1 MKSFD
6 QDVLDLGYE
15 RYEQSS
21 GLADMERDSDGFI
34 ILKPTAEHV
43 DKRKSS
49 LTTDIGNLEAKLK
62 QFKQE
67 RDQLNKYQKTE
78 DYKKSKKS
86 MSKKKIKKK
95 RDTLLEMVFNN
106 ADKAADEEEA
116 DSDTSEEEDGISYR
130 DSRKTKSKNKK
141 TSRENTTLDT
151 TYGKRFSP
159 MVAMLYDTI
168 TEFDKIANDIEDEL
182 SQARNSS
189 RSMYR
194 SSQISNLLAAKKSK
208 MDAITKLTDIAK
220 TVSDFEYKKDKD
232 RQANEGSDSSKA
244 ISNLAAKYLRGAYE
258 MDDKSK
264 KNKDKSKKK
273 KNRDYDDDDDEVDD
287 SIKKQRES
295 DNRALAEEFAKTLG
309 KHKGDIK
316 LTPHELYARME
327 GKYTIQVLVD
337 PFDESDWKFVAVSTK
352 TGKIMENF
360 KDDYP
365 GLLPKKKDTKM
376 IFDIAKLK
384 CTDKIS
390 ARSYKLILKK

>member
-6 QDVLDLGYE
+6 QSVLDLGYE
-15 RYEQSS
+15 RYDQMT
-21 GLADMERDSDGFI
+21 GLSDMERDSDGFI
-34 ILKPTAEHV
+34 ILKPTANRV
-43 DKRKSS
+43 DKRKSD
-49 LTTDIGNLEAKLK
+49 LTTDISNLEAKLK

-67 RDQLNKYQKTE
+67 RNQLSQYQQTDE
-78 DYKKSKKS
+78 YKKSKKT

-95 RDTLLEMVFNN
+95 KESLLEMVFNN
-106 ADKAADEEEA
+106 ADKAAAEAESEA
-116 DSDTSEEEDGISYR
+116 DDDEGEDGISYR
-130 DSRKTKSKNKK
+130 DSKKAKAKAKKASKDN
-141 TSRENTTLDT
+141 TLDT

-159 MVAMLYDTI
+159 MVSMLYDTI
-168 TEFDKIANDIEDEL
+168 TEFDKIASDIEDEL
-182 SQARNSS
+182 AQARNSS

-244 ISNLAAKYLRGAYE
+244 ISNLAAKYLRGSYD

-264 KNKDKSKKK
+264 KAKDKSKKK
-273 KNRDYDDDDDEVDD
+273 KSKDWDDDDDDVDD

-316 LTPHELYARME
+316 LTPHELYAKME

-365 GLLPKKKDTKM
+365 GLLPRKRDTKM

>member
-15 RYEQSS
+15 RYGQMT

-34 ILKPTAEHV
+34 ILKPTANRV
-43 DKRKSS
+43 DKRKSD
-49 LTTDIGNLEAKLK
+49 LTTDISNLEAKLK

-67 RDQLNKYQKTE
+67 RNQLSQYQQTDE
-78 DYKKSKKS
+78 YKKSKKS

-95 RDTLLEMVFNN
+95 KESLLEMVFNN
-106 ADKAADEEEA
+106 ADKVAAEAEENA
-116 DSDTSEEEDGISYR
+116 DNEDEEDGISYR
-130 DSRKTKSKNKK
+130 DSKKAKAKARKANKD
-141 TSRENTTLDT
+141 TTLDT

-159 MVAMLYDTI
+159 MVSMLYDTI

-182 SQARNSS
+182 AQARNSS

-220 TVSDFEYKKDKD
+220 TVSDFEYKKEKD
-232 RQANEGSDSSKA
+232 RQATEGSDSSKA
-244 ISNLAAKYLRGAYE
+244 ISNLAAKYLRGSYD

-264 KNKDKSKKK
+264 KAKDKSKKK
-273 KNRDYDDDDDEVDD
+273 KSKDWDDDDDDVDD

-316 LTPHELYARME
+316 LTPHELYAKME

-365 GLLPKKKDTKM
+365 GLLPRKRDTKM

-384 CTDKIS
+384 CTDKVS

>member
-6 QDVLDLGYE
+6 QSVLDLGYE
-15 RYEQSS
+15 RYDQMT
-21 GLADMERDSDGFI
+21 GLSDMERDSDGFI
-34 ILKPTAEHV
+34 ILKPTANRV
-43 DKRKSS
+43 DKRKSD
-49 LTTDIGNLEAKLK
+49 LTTDISNLEAKLK

-67 RDQLNKYQKTE
+67 RNQLSQYQQTDE
-78 DYKKSKKS
+78 YKKSKKT

-95 RDTLLEMVFNN
+95 KESLLEMVFNN
-106 ADKAADEEEA
+106 ADKAATEAESEA
-116 DSDTSEEEDGISYR
+116 DDDEGEDGISYR
-130 DSRKTKSKNKK
+130 DSKK
-141 TSRENTTLDT
+141 AKAKAKKAAKDNTLDT

-159 MVAMLYDTI
+159 MVSMLYDTI

-182 SQARNSS
+182 AQARNSS

-244 ISNLAAKYLRGAYE
+244 ISNLAAKYLRGSYD

-264 KNKDKSKKK
+264 KAKDKSKKK
-273 KNRDYDDDDDEVDD
+273 KFKDWDDDDDDVDD

-316 LTPHELYARME
+316 LTPHELYAKME

-365 GLLPKKKDTKM
+365 GLLPRKRDTKM

>member
-6 QDVLDLGYE
+6 QSVLDLGYE
-15 RYEQSS
+15 RYNQMT
-21 GLADMERDSDGFI
+21 GLSDMERDSDGFI
-34 ILKPTAEHV
+34 ILKPTANRV
-43 DKRKSS
+43 DKRKSD
-49 LTTDIGNLEAKLK
+49 LTTDISNLEAKLK

-67 RDQLNKYQKTE
+67 RNQLSQYQQTDE
-78 DYKKSKKS
+78 YKKSKKT
-86 MSKKKIKKK
+86 MSKKKIKTKK
-95 RDTLLEMVFNN
+95 KSLLEMVFNN
-106 ADKAADEEEA
+106 ADKAAAEAESEA
-116 DSDTSEEEDGISYR
+116 DDDEEEDGISYR
-130 DSRKTKSKNKK
+130 DSKK
-141 TSRENTTLDT
+141 AKAKAKKVAKDNTLDT

-159 MVAMLYDTI
+159 MVSMLYDTI

-182 SQARNSS
+182 AQARNSS

-244 ISNLAAKYLRGAYE
+244 ISNLAAKYLRGSYD

-264 KNKDKSKKK
+264 KAKDKSKKK
-273 KNRDYDDDDDEVDD
+273 KSKDWDDDDDDVDD

-309 KHKGDIK
+309 KHKDDIK
-316 LTPHELYARME
+316 LTPHELYAKME

-365 GLLPKKKDTKM
+365 GLLPRKRDTKM

>member
-6 QDVLDLGYE
+6 QSVLDLGYE
-15 RYEQSS
+15 RYDQMT
-21 GLADMERDSDGFI
+21 GLSDMERDSDGFI
-34 ILKPTAEHV
+34 ILKPTANRV
-43 DKRKSS
+43 DKRKSD
-49 LTTDIGNLEAKLK
+49 LTTDISNLEAKLK

-67 RDQLNKYQKTE
+67 RNQLSQYQQTDE
-78 DYKKSKKS
+78 YKKSKKT

-95 RDTLLEMVFNN
+95 KESLLEMVFNN
-106 ADKAADEEEA
+106 ADKAAAEAESEA
-116 DSDTSEEEDGISYR
+116 DDDEGEDGISYR
-130 DSRKTKSKNKK
+130 DSKK
-141 TSRENTTLDT
+141 AKAKAKKAAKDNTLDT

-159 MVAMLYDTI
+159 MVSMLYDTI

-182 SQARNSS
+182 AQARNSS

-244 ISNLAAKYLRGAYE
+244 ISNLAAKYLRGSYD

-264 KNKDKSKKK
+264 KAKDKSKKK
-273 KNRDYDDDDDEVDD
+273 KSKDWDDDDDDVDD

-295 DNRALAEEFAKTLG
+295 NNRALAEEFAKTLG

-316 LTPHELYARME
+316 LTPHELYAKME

-365 GLLPKKKDTKM
+365 GLLPRKRDTKM

>member
-15 RYEQSS
+15 RYDQMT

-34 ILKPTAEHV
+34 ILKPTANRV
-43 DKRKSS
+43 DKRKSD
-49 LTTDIGNLEAKLK
+49 LTTDISNLEAKLK

-67 RDQLNKYQKTE
+67 RNQLSQYQQTDE
-78 DYKKSKKS
+78 YKKSKKS

-95 RDTLLEMVFNN
+95 KESLLEMVFNN
-106 ADKAADEEEA
+106 ADKVAAEAEENA
-116 DSDTSEEEDGISYR
+116 DNEDEEDGISYR
-130 DSRKTKSKNKK
+130 DSKKAKAKARKANKD
-141 TSRENTTLDT
+141 TTLDT

-159 MVAMLYDTI
+159 MVSMLYDTI

-182 SQARNSS
+182 AQARNSS

-220 TVSDFEYKKDKD
+220 TVSDFEYKKEKD
-232 RQANEGSDSSKA
+232 RQATEGSDSSKA
-244 ISNLAAKYLRGAYE
+244 ISNLAAKYLRGSYD

-264 KNKDKSKKK
+264 KAKDKSKKK
-273 KNRDYDDDDDEVDD
+273 KSKDWDDDDDDVDD

-316 LTPHELYARME
+316 LTPHELYAKME

-365 GLLPKKKDTKM
+365 GLLPRKRDTKM

-384 CTDKIS
+384 CTDKVS